1 MKRSS
6 PLIDKNSPSGYDL
19 FPIDDDGNCLFNA
32 VAHQWTHINGNPPY
46 THEDLRWLAMQHIRS
61 NQGAYRSFVTE
72 KLDQYL
78 SLMTIT

>member
-1 MKRSS
+1 MKRGSQ
-6 PLIDKNSPSGYDL
+6 LIDKNSPSGYDL
-19 FPIDDDGNCLFNA
+19 FPIDNDGNCLFNA

-72 KLDQYL
+72 NLDQYL